1 MMTIDNHGDDNN
13 GLDVDVD
20 DHDGDKDGFDLDV
33 DNHDGPSLMVTQGER

>member
-1 MMTIDNHGDDNN
+1 MTIDNHGDDNN